1 MSILYNAVV
10 DPGATPYY
18 GSITVNNLHYDTG
31 YQIHIDSYLSFN
43 FLSPASILPTDI
55 NPLFSEWQEKDI
67 TTQNVSIDAN
77 TFSVTVTIAFSNSY
91 VFIDS
96 NSITIGVN
104 GDLTTDPNKYLDSF
118 VFAADSAPE
127 INGTVNITCAA
138 SPDPALDNLQPTV
151 LFTTAGGY
159 SVSVNVV
166 MDITQSESILA
177 GDYSLSAPDLQ
188 NADLTV
194 IAPVLVTPTTIEV
207 ITGETT
213 EASVNFGQVEY
224 YCSINFTV
232 DNILGLENEI
242 LNVTVLDA
250 INGDIISNFAT
261 KVNETVQLRKLN
273 SSGVVN
279 IIIDTVNLNN
289 QIYAFD
295 VLPVILQNELIDV
308 KYTANLVTIDNIDTT
323 DFPELTVTI
332 ETNDMLQ
339 SGLSVRLSSE
349 EMDYEQQIQIISG
362 SSTWPVA
369 VKPGTYAVDASNFIV
384 SKTIYV
390 VSVPGSITISPGD
403 QNVLNIKIEKSANL
417 AVKGFPDF
425 LAFGGC
431 ADLTPT
437 NLDDF
442 VAARASSVFK
452 YAGIDGAGDPTR
464 FLTDDTAVKQTIN
477 LARSIEQT
485 LNDGQPV
492 LPVMISY
499 TCNLSGGDVKSALAD
514 ADAHTHSY
522 ANFILALNI
531 ANTYIDST
539 HDTPAGFIVN
549 PDFIGGCQQDGLSAD
564 YIMPVRQPL
573 QNALDHWSI
582 SAQIPDYITDDIQG
596 YVQSVNWLVHTIAPN
611 VVFGWQIN
619 LWGTG
624 RSEWIYEGGDPIQI
638 AGEVVNYVNSLGVF
652 AENNSSNFLAIDRY
666 EADDLTQRSYNNVYC
681 YGPFEWGVY
690 FDFCSA
696 ISAQLKQPVM
706 PWQIPA
712 SRTPLTSDS
721 VNVDFDSQHWGT
733 SANYLLGDAELG
745 SDIDAINSIIL
756 NFDFPPQMAAKVG
769 VTPRDLYDCA
779 PFDLT
784 QPAYLDF
791 ALRGIFAVL
800 LGGGS
805 TTGIV
810 STIGNSDSW
819 VRDKLNAY
827 RDDPVTFNDTL
838 E

>member
-10 DPGATPYY
+10 DPGAIPYY

-31 YQIHIDSYLSFN
+31 YQVHIDSYLSFN
-43 FLSPASILPTDI
+43 FLSPASISSTYI
-55 NPLFSEWQEKDI
+55 NMSFSEWQNWDI
-67 TTQNVSIDAN
+67 DVQNVSIDAN
-77 TFSVTVTIAFSNSY
+77 TFSVTVTITFPNPY

-118 VFAADSAPE
+118 VFAADSAPV

-159 SVSVNVV
+159 SVSANVV
-166 MDITQSESILA
+166 MGTTQQESILA
-177 GDYSLSAPDLQ
+177 GDYSLSAPDLE
-188 NADLTV
+188 NTDLTV
-194 IAPVLVTPTTIEV
+194 VAPVLVTPATIEV

-213 EASVNFGQVEY
+213 EASINFGQVEY
-224 YCSINFTV
+224 YCSIDFTV
-232 DNILGLENEI
+232 DNIPGLEHEI

-250 INGDIISNFAT
+250 IHGDIIANFFT
-261 KVNETVQLRKLN
+261 KVNETTQLRKLN

-279 IIIDTVNLNN
+279 IVIDTVNLNN
-289 QIYAFD
+289 QIYTFD
-295 VLPVILQNELIDV
+295 VFPVELQNELIDV
-308 KYTANLVTIDNIDTT
+308 RYTANLVTIDNVDTT

-332 ETNDMLQ
+332 ETSDVLQ
-339 SGLSVRLSSE
+339 GGLSIRLSSE

-362 SSTWPVA
+362 NSTWPVS
-369 VKPGTYAVDASNFIV
+369 VKPGTYTVEASNFIV
-384 SKTIYV
+384 SKTVYV
-390 VSVPGSITISPGD
+390 VSVPGSITISSGD
-403 QNVLNIKIEKSANL
+403 QNVLNIRIEKSANL

-425 LAFGGC
+425 LAFGGY

-442 VAARASSVFK
+442 VAARVSSVFK
-452 YAGIDGAGDPTR
+452 YAGIDGAGDPTQ
-464 FLTDDTAVKQTIN
+464 FLTDDPAVRKTID

-499 TCNLSGGDVKSALAD
+499 TCNLSGGDVQSVLAD
-514 ADAHTHSY
+514 MDAHTHRY

-531 ANTYIDST
+531 ANSYIDST
-539 HDTPAGFIVN
+539 HETPAGFIVN
-549 PDFIGGCQQDGLSAD
+549 PDFIGGCQQAGLSAD
-564 YIMPVRQPL
+564 YAMPVRQPL
-573 QNALDHWSI
+573 QDALDHWSI
-582 SAQIPDYITDDIQG
+582 SAQIPAYITDDIQG

-611 VVFGWQIN
+611 MVFGWQIN

-638 AGEVVNYVNSLGVF
+638 AGEVVSYVNSLGVF
-652 AENNSSNFLAIDRY
+652 AENNSTDFLAIDRY
-666 EADDLTQRSYNNVYC
+666 EAEADDLTQRSYDNVYC
-681 YGPFEWGVY
+681 YGPLEWGVY
-690 FDFCSA
+690 YDFCSA

-712 SRTPLTSDS
+712 SSTPLT
-721 VNVDFDSQHWGT
+721 
-733 SANYLLGDAELG
+733 
-745 SDIDAINSIIL
+745 
-756 NFDFPPQMAAKVG
+756 AKVG
-769 VTPRDLYDCA
+769 PTSRALYERA
-779 PFDLT
+779 VPFDLS
-784 QPAYLDF
+784 QPAYLGF

-810 STIGNSDSW
+810 STVGNPDSW

-838 E
+838 K